1 MEIIFYIFIYLV
13 GYAVSIACLEFDE
26 DTRWYEYLVLF
37 ITYPILFIIFIG
49 IILYFCIKTIFSK
62 LKNKNGKNY
71 NYT

>member
-1 MEIIFYIFIYLV
+1 MEITFYIFIYFV
-13 GYAVSIACLEFDE
+13 GYIVSIGCLEFDK

-37 ITYPILFIIFIG
+37 ITYPILFIICIVV
-49 IILYFCIKTIFSK
+49 ILYFCIKTIFSK